1 MIRMML
7 IALLLLINIFLVYG
21 FIPSSLLSS
30 SSSSLSLSRRSIV
43 NMNVVSGRN
52 QYIDINGGKICY
64 DYFQYSKKP
73 TIGIYQYSIFYY
85 S

>member
-1 MIRMML
+1 MFF
-7 IALLLLINIFLVYG
+7 LLIV
-21 FIPSSLLSS
+21 LLTIM
-30 SSSSLSLSRRSIV
+30 IV
-43 NMNVVSGRN
+43 NGFRPNYYQQIKYNNNQQLTLNMINAGRN

-85 S
+85 Y

>member
-1 MIRMML
+1 MMFF
-7 IALLLLINIFLVYG
+7 LLIV
-21 FIPSSLLSS
+21 LLTIM
-30 SSSSLSLSRRSIV
+30 IV
-43 NMNVVSGRN
+43 NGFRPNYYQQIKYNNNQQLTLNMINTGRN

>member
-1 MIRMML
+1 MMMFF
-7 IALLLLINIFLVYG
+7 LLIVLLTIMIING
-21 FIPSSLLSS
+21 FRPNYQQIKYNNNQQLTL
-30 SSSSLSLSRRSIV
+30 
-43 NMNVVSGRN
+43 NMINAGRN

-73 TIGIYQYSIFYY
+73 AIGIYQYSIFYH

>member
-1 MIRMML
+1 MFF
-7 IALLLLINIFLVYG
+7 LLIVLLTIMIING
-21 FIPSSLLSS
+21 FRPNYQQIKYNNNQQLTL
-30 SSSSLSLSRRSIV
+30 
-43 NMNVVSGRN
+43 NMINAGRN

>member
-1 MIRMML
+1 MMMFF
-7 IALLLLINIFLVYG
+7 LLIV
-21 FIPSSLLSS
+21 LLTIM
-30 SSSSLSLSRRSIV
+30 IV
-43 NMNVVSGRN
+43 NGFRPNYYQQIKYNNQQLTLNMINAGRN